1 MTTPSDPKAAPTTS
15 TSTAMAS
22 AVAPGQHVERAEHVD
37 VDGSIG
43 GAMIGVAGYAG
54 GSSFDVPNFWQA
66 VCRYR
71 ERHGLTNAQQKP
83 LLTDDDL
90 RDLRDTSAPR
100 DFSFDDADL
109 PPSSSR

>member
-22 AVAPGQHVERAEHVD
+22 GQHDHVD

-43 GAMIGVAGYAG
+43 GAMSVAGYAG

-83 LLTDDDL
+83 ILTDDDL

-109 PPSSSR
+109 PPSSR